1 MENESIP
8 KSFEMERTSMFN
20 RNKKQFAQFDWVLF
34 IVTIILCILGLLA
47 VRSATY
53 SKNPSIAPLV
63 TQIIAT
69 LLGFG
74 VIAILQWVDID
85 YLRKLAIPI
94 YLIILALLVATRLFG
109 FGMEQWGAD
118 SWLKLGPV
126 IFQPSEFSK
135 LGIIIFLAWLLE
147 RYKSKI
153 NKPTTI
159 LILAV
164 TMAIPIFLILK
175 QPDLGTAAVI
185 IFFVAVMIFY
195 ADIHWG
201 YILAAFV
208 LALIAVPLLYASLSP
223 IQQDRIL
230 NFIDPLRDPRGSNYQ
245 ILQGIV
251 AIGSGQLS
259 GRGYLQGTQT
269 HFGFIPEQDT
279 DYIFSVIAEEFG
291 FIGGIFL
298 ITCYF
303 IMLFRMVLIA
313 RRAKDPFE
321 GLLVIGIA
329 SMIFIHV
336 FENIGMTIGLMPVTG
351 IPLPLISNGGTFQLL
366 TITSI
371 GIILS
376 ISTQRRPLDF
386 SGGGGIL

>member
-1 MENESIP
+1 
-8 KSFEMERTSMFN
+8 MFN
-20 RNKKQFAQFDWVLF
+20 RNKKRFAQFDWVLF
-34 IVTIILCILGLLA
+34 IITAVLSIFGLIA

-53 SKNPSIAPLV
+53 TKDPSMAPLF
-63 TQIIAT
+63 TQIVAT

-74 VIAILQWVDID
+74 VIAVLQWVDID
-85 YLRKLAIPI
+85 YLRKLAVPV
-94 YLIILALLVATRLFG
+94 YLVVLGLLIATLLFG

-118 SWLKLGPV
+118 SWLRLGPV
-126 IFQPSEFSK
+126 VFQPSEFSK
-135 LGIIIFLAWLLE
+135 LGIIVFLAWLLE
-147 RYKSKI
+147 HYKSRI
-153 NKPTTI
+153 NKPLTI
-159 LILAV
+159 LILALSMGV
-164 TMAIPIFLILK
+164 PTLLILK

-195 ADIHWG
+195 AGIHWG
-201 YILAAFV
+201 YILAAFL
-208 LALIAVPLLYASLSP
+208 LALVSIPILYASLSK
-223 IQQDRIL
+223 IQQARIL
-230 NFIDPLRDPRGSNYQ
+230 NFIDPFRDPRGSTYQ

-259 GRGYLQGTQT
+259 GRGFLQGTQT

-291 FIGGIFL
+291 FIGGLFL
-298 ITCYF
+298 IACYF
-303 IMLFRMVLIA
+303 ILLFRMALIA

-366 TITSI
+366 MLTSI

-386 SGGGGIL
+386 SSGDSFE

>member
-1 MENESIP
+1 
-8 KSFEMERTSMFN
+8 MFN
-20 RNKKQFAQFDWVLF
+20 RNKKRFAQFDWVLF
-34 IVTIILCILGLLA
+34 IVTALLCVMGLVA

-53 SKNPSIAPLV
+53 SDNPSMAPLV

-69 LLGFG
+69 ILGFIA
-74 VIAILQWVDID
+74 IAILQWVDID

-94 YLIILALLVATRLFG
+94 YLIILLLLIATRLFG
-109 FGMEQWGAD
+109 FGMDQWGAD

-135 LGIIIFLAWLLE
+135 LGIIVFLAWLLE

-159 LILAV
+159 ILIAL
-164 TMAIPIFLILK
+164 TMAIPVFLILK

-208 LALIAVPLLYASLSP
+208 LALVAIPILYASLSGT
-223 IQQDRIL
+223 QQDRIL
-230 NFIDPLRDPRGSNYQ
+230 NFLDPFRDPRGSNYQ

-298 ITCYF
+298 IACYF
-303 IMLFRMVLIA
+303 ILLFRMIMIA

-329 SMIFIHV
+329 AMIFIHV

-366 TITSI
+366 TLASI

-386 SGGGGIL
+386 SGADGSL

>member
-1 MENESIP
+1 
-8 KSFEMERTSMFN
+8 MFN
-20 RNKKQFAQFDWVLF
+20 RNKKRFAQFDWVLF
-34 IVTIILCILGLLA
+34 IVTALLCVMGLVA

-53 SKNPSIAPLV
+53 SDNPSMAPLV

-69 LLGFG
+69 ILGFIA
-74 VIAILQWVDID
+74 IAILQWVDID

-94 YLIILALLVATRLFG
+94 YLIILLLLIATRLFG
-109 FGMEQWGAD
+109 FGMDQWGAD

-135 LGIIIFLAWLLE
+135 LGIIVFLAWLLE

-159 LILAV
+159 ILIAL
-164 TMAIPIFLILK
+164 TMAIPVFLILK

-208 LALIAVPLLYASLSP
+208 LALVAIPILYASLSQT
-223 IQQDRIL
+223 QQDRIL
-230 NFIDPLRDPRGSNYQ
+230 NFIDPFRDPRGSNYQ

-298 ITCYF
+298 IACYF
-303 IMLFRMVLIA
+303 ILLFRMIMIA

-329 SMIFIHV
+329 AMIFIHV

-366 TITSI
+366 TLASI

-386 SGGGGIL
+386 SGADGSL

>member
-1 MENESIP
+1 
-8 KSFEMERTSMFN
+8 MFN
-20 RNKKQFAQFDWVLF
+20 RNKKRFAQFDWVLF
-34 IVTIILCILGLLA
+34 IVTALMCVMGLVA

-53 SKNPSIAPLV
+53 SDNPSMAPLV

-69 LLGFG
+69 ILGFIA
-74 VIAILQWVDID
+74 IAILQWVDID

-94 YLIILALLVATRLFG
+94 YLIILLLLIATRLFG
-109 FGMEQWGAD
+109 FGMDQWGAD

-135 LGIIIFLAWLLE
+135 LGIIVFLAWLLE

-159 LILAV
+159 ILIAL
-164 TMAIPIFLILK
+164 TMAIPVFLILK

-208 LALIAVPLLYASLSP
+208 LALVAIPILYASLSQ

-230 NFIDPLRDPRGSNYQ
+230 NFLDPFRDPRGSNYQ

-298 ITCYF
+298 IACYF
-303 IMLFRMVLIA
+303 ILLFRMVMIA

-329 SMIFIHV
+329 AMIFIHV

-366 TITSI
+366 TLASI

-386 SGGGGIL
+386 SGADGSL

>member
-1 MENESIP
+1 
-8 KSFEMERTSMFN
+8 MFN
-20 RNKKQFAQFDWVLF
+20 RNKKRFAQFDWVLF
-34 IVTIILCILGLLA
+34 IVTALLCVMGLVA

-53 SKNPSIAPLV
+53 SDNPSMAPLV

-69 LLGFG
+69 ILGFIA
-74 VIAILQWVDID
+74 IAILQWVDID

-94 YLIILALLVATRLFG
+94 YLIILLLLIATRLFG
-109 FGMEQWGAD
+109 FGMDQWGAD

-135 LGIIIFLAWLLE
+135 LGIIVFLAWLLE

-159 LILAV
+159 ILIAL
-164 TMAIPIFLILK
+164 TMAIPVFLILK

-195 ADIHWG
+195 DDIHWG

-208 LALIAVPLLYASLSP
+208 LALVAIPILYASLSGT
-223 IQQDRIL
+223 QQDRIL
-230 NFIDPLRDPRGSNYQ
+230 NFLDPFRDPRGSNYQ

-298 ITCYF
+298 IACYF
-303 IMLFRMVLIA
+303 ILLFRMIMIA

-329 SMIFIHV
+329 AMIFIHV

-366 TITSI
+366 TLASI

-376 ISTQRRPLDF
+376 ISTQRRPLEF
-386 SGGGGIL
+386 SGADGSL